1 MNIKNAFRATFGI
14 GLVVACLFNAISSRA
29 AQPSARLAQAT
40 QSPSPTPSPQ
50 GAALSPAARPT
61 VSSEGAAADLEHK
74 KILLGNGATGQ
85 ITAPA
90 AAISVKE
97 VVLMSNRA
105 ICQTPPPTASLNSTA
120 SPGPSAPGATH
131 PTRQDA
137 VAYTMRLVATTHLI
151 QLDTIPRHFP
161 KFKDEDQIAP
171 DAREAAKLAVYL
183 GFFRDIGP
191 KNEFRPTALMT
202 AGPWDQFIDSIAVRH
217 DAIASATTSQR
228 SCR

>member
-1 MNIKNAFRATFGI
+1 MGVKNDFRAMLGS
-14 GLVVACLFNAISSRA
+14 GLVVACLLSTVTSRA
-29 AQPSARLAQAT
+29 AQAPASVAQAT
-40 QSPSPTPSPQ
+40 QSPSPTPSP
-50 GAALSPAARPT
+50 PASTLLPAVRPT

-105 ICQTPPPTASLNSTA
+105 ICQTPPPAGSATSVAT
-120 SPGPSAPGATH
+120 PVPTAPGTTH

-137 VAYTMRLVATTHLI
+137 VAYAMRLVATTHLV

-217 DAIASATTSQR
+217 DAIATTTSSQR